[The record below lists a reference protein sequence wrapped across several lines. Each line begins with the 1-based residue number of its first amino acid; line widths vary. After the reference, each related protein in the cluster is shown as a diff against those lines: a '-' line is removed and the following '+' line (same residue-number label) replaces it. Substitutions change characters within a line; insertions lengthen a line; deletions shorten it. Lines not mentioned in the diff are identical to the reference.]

1 MLSSVPPP
9 YGFFGIVE
17 VVSEVTTLQIFEE
30 LSCATFFLIMARVFY
45 IVRVFFN
52 LVICEVALIISE
64 LFCF

>member
-9 YGFFGIVE
+9 YGFFGIAE

-30 LSCATFFLIMARVFY
+30 LSCATFFLIMACVFY